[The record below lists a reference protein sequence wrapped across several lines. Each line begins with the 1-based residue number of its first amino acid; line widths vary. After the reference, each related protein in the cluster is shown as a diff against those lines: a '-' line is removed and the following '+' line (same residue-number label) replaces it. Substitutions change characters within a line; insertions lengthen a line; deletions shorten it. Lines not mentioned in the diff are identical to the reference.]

1 MNKKS
6 LNIKDRLYIGTTI
19 ILIIMLIISIYKTKE
34 KENRIK
40 QTMAN
45 EYNMAFNELVGY
57 VQNIENFLA
66 KASISTDKE
75 HGAETLT
82 EVWRQAD
89 IAVSYLSQIP
99 LNTEELT
106 KTSKFLNQVS
116 EYSYSLSRKNI
127 NGEDLTQEDLD
138 NLEMLHNYSLDLKD
152 SLNQML
158 EEINNGTIS
167 WEEFTEIKNKDYVQQ
182 VDNVEVNSLVN
193 IDNNFN
199 EYAGLI
205 YDGAFSEHIEKEE
218 KKGLTGEEIDEEKAK
233 QIAID
238 FIGKD
243 KIEDISLNAFIENG
257 NIPVYDFSV
266 QIKDIEDKGNISISK
281 KGGKVVIMNIEREV
295 RENKIKKE
303 EADEIG
309 KEFLKQKGF
318 DNMKETY
325 YQIESNI
332 ITVNYAY
339 TQENVVIYPDLIK
352 LKIALDNGEILG
364 IETNGY
370 LNSHT
375 EREIP
380 EAKISIKEAKEKL
393 NKRLNIETEG
403 LAIIPTE
410 WKTEIYC
417 YEFKGKVEETEF
429 LVYINAET
437 GKEENILVIVE
448 TPGGILTK

>member
-1 MNKKS
+1 M
-6 LNIKDRLYIGTTI
+6 IKQRERILIGT
-19 ILIIMLIISIYKTKE
+19 ILILSILLGISVYNFYQKD
-34 KENRIK
+34 K
-40 QTMAN
+40 QVKLTMSTS
-45 EYNMAFNELVGY
+45 YNMAFNELVGY
-57 VQNIENFLA
+57 VQNIENYLA
-66 KASISTDKE
+66 KATISSDSK

-106 KTSKFLNQVS
+106 KTAKFLNQVS
-116 EYSYSLSRKNI
+116 EYSYALSRKNI
-127 NGEDLTQEDLD
+127 NNEDLTQEELD
-138 NLEMLHNYSLDLKD
+138 NLEMLHNYSLELKD

-158 EEINNGTIS
+158 EELNNGTLT
-167 WEEFTEIKNKDYVQQ
+167 WEEINKNQKGDYVKQ
-182 VDNVEVNSLVN
+182 VDNVAIDTLVN

-205 YDGAFSEHIEKEE
+205 YDGAFSEHIQKME
-218 KKGLTGEEIDEEKAK
+218 KKGLTGEDVTEEQAK
-233 QIAID
+233 QTVKD
-238 FIGKD
+238 FIGQE
-243 KIEDISLNAFIENG
+243 KIEDIHLNAFIENG
-257 NIPVYDFSV
+257 DIPVYDFSV
-266 QIKDIEDKGNISISK
+266 DLKDNDETANISISK
-281 KGGKVVIMNIEREV
+281 KGGKVVIMNINRYVDEEKISREQA
-295 RENKIKKE
+295 N
-303 EADEIG
+303 EIG
-309 KEFLKQKGF
+309 KNFLTQKGF
-318 DNMKETY
+318 ENMKETY
-325 YQIESNI
+325 FQTEENV
-332 ITVNYAY
+332 ITINYAY
-339 TQENVVIYPDLIK
+339 TQEDVTIYPDLIK

-380 EAKISIKEAKEKL
+380 ETKIKIEEAKEKL
-393 NKRLNIETEG
+393 NPRLSIESEG

-410 WKTEIYC
+410 WKTEIFC

-437 GKEENILVIVE
+437 GDEENILVIIE

>member
-1 MNKKS
+1 M
-6 LNIKDRLYIGTTI
+6 IKQRERILIGT
-19 ILIIMLIISIYKTKE
+19 ILILSILLGISVYNFYQKD
-34 KENRIK
+34 K
-40 QTMAN
+40 QVKLTMSTS
-45 EYNMAFNELVGY
+45 YNMAFNELVGY
-57 VQNIENFLA
+57 VQNIENYLA
-66 KASISTDKE
+66 KATISSDSK

-106 KTSKFLNQVS
+106 KTAKFLNQVS
-116 EYSYSLSRKNI
+116 EYSYALSIKNI
-127 NGEDLTQEDLD
+127 NNEDLTQEELD
-138 NLEMLHNYSLDLKD
+138 NLEMLHNYSLELKD

-158 EEINNGTIS
+158 EELNNGTLT
-167 WEEFTEIKNKDYVQQ
+167 WEEINKNQKGDYVKQ
-182 VDNVEVNSLVN
+182 VDNVAIDTLVN

-205 YDGAFSEHIEKEE
+205 YDGAFSEHIQKME
-218 KKGLTGEEIDEEKAK
+218 KKGLTGEDVTEEQAK
-233 QIAID
+233 QTVKD
-238 FIGKD
+238 FIGQE
-243 KIEDISLNAFIENG
+243 KIEDIHLNAFIENG
-257 NIPVYDFSV
+257 DIPVYDFSV
-266 QIKDIEDKGNISISK
+266 DLKDNDETANISISK
-281 KGGKVVIMNIEREV
+281 KGGKVVIMNINRYVDEEKISREQA
-295 RENKIKKE
+295 N
-303 EADEIG
+303 EIG
-309 KEFLKQKGF
+309 KNFLTQKGF
-318 DNMKETY
+318 ENMKETY
-325 YQIESNI
+325 FQTEENV
-332 ITVNYAY
+332 ITINYAY
-339 TQENVVIYPDLIK
+339 TQEDVTIYPDLIK

-380 EAKISIKEAKEKL
+380 ETKIKIEEAKEKL
-393 NKRLNIETEG
+393 NPRLSIESEG

-410 WKTEIYC
+410 WKTEIFC

-437 GKEENILVIVE
+437 GDEENILVIIE